1 MDNACKYSAS
11 GHLVTLQTR
20 HKEDSTGIAVIDEG
34 MGIARKN
41 HDLIFSEYF
50 RVNPE
55 NNIPGMGLGLNLFQR
70 IVKIHGGTIELESAP
85 GSGSCFCIW
94 LNNTNLIAL

>member
-1 MDNACKYSAS
+1 MDNACKYSAN

-20 HKEDSTGIAVIDEG
+20 HKAGSTGIAVLDEG
-34 MGIARKN
+34 MGIALKN
-41 HDLIFSEYF
+41 QDLIFSEYF

-55 NNIPGMGLGLNLFQR
+55 SKIPGMGLGLNLVQR
-70 IVKIHGGTIELESAP
+70 IVNIHGGTIELTSAP

-94 LNNTNLIAL
+94 LNNTPLPL